1 MVKIVRLKKKTL
13 NKAIKEASD
22 TIFYVEYEALNSV
35 RVLQVA
41 ASNAKEAKKK
51 AERILSKCCA
61 DCEIKNISAV

>member
-22 TIFYVEYEALNSV
+22 IIFCVEYEALNSA

-41 ASNAKEAKKK
+41 ANNAKEARKK
-51 AERILSKCCA
+51 AERILSECCA
-61 DCEIKNISAV
+61 DCEIKNISSV

>member
-13 NKAIKEASD
+13 KKAIKEASD

-51 AERILSKCCA
+51 AEREISEFCA
-61 DCEIKNISAV
+61 VFEIKNISAV

>member
-22 TIFYVEYEALNSV
+22 TIFYVEYEALNFV

-41 ASNAKEAKKK
+41 ASNAKEARRK
-51 AERILSKCCA
+51 AEKFFSECCA

>member
-22 TIFYVEYEALNSV
+22 TIFYIEYEALNSV

-41 ASNAKEAKKK
+41 ASNAKEARKK
-51 AERILSKCCA
+51 AEKILSECCVG
-61 DCEIKNISAV
+61 CEIKNISAV

>member
-22 TIFYVEYEALNSV
+22 IIFCVEYEALNSI

-41 ASNAKEAKKK
+41 ANNAKKAKKK
-51 AERILSKCCA
+51 AERILSESCA
-61 DCEIKNISAV
+61 VCEIKNISAV